1 MSHFINK
8 LKLILIFNANKP
20 LKAFLFYSFTLLL
33 GMTANL
39 AFPPHA
45 ISLLIFVTMTIFCYL
60 LEKRGKCSS
69 FWYGYTF
76 YLGAVIA
83 FIGYWFSY
91 YFRLQL
97 GCGYLLSY
105 LLTSI
110 ICFYTS
116 LYIGIIALI
125 YSRLKTHRQWF
136 NLILL
141 LPSLWVITEL
151 VRGWFFPR
159 SWYALGYTQV
169 NNPLL
174 RGWFP
179 LLGVY
184 SVSWIIL
191 AIGGYITYF
200 LLHINKKNIFKML
213 SGIIIFVGISTLLG
227 QIHYTK
233 VEGKPLTIALLQ
245 PSIFSSKNYTL
256 QTLYDIETASTELLT
271 ATHADIFV
279 LPETVFGTNY
289 HSLTPGYLDQLKT
302 IASINNAEILFGS
315 SIHVSQDTK
324 YTGTLK
330 LSDLE
335 NPVYVKHNLVPFGEY
350 NPLKDTFMEPLVSAV
365 TDQLSSYSAG
375 TNTQEP
381 AVIKEQKFAFNICY
395 ENTINDFVANSAKD
409 ATIILNQSDLSWYGE
424 TGMKDDFLQF
434 SQGRALETQRYFL
447 QDGNTGDTAV
457 INPYGVIESSI
468 APFIAGALVSK
479 IKGYSGI
486 TPFQVVGNYPVWII
500 SLLIVFIM
508 TLTKIIELRKFVEPK
523 NKTTSKNKQHLKSGG
538 KNAKTRRNPK

>member
-1 MSHFINK
+1 MSHFIHK
-8 LKLILIFNANKP
+8 IKFIFNTNKP
-20 LKAFLFYSFTLLL
+20 LKTILFYSFTLLL

-60 LEKRGKCSS
+60 LERRGHQSS

-125 YSRLKTHRQWF
+125 YSRLKTRWQWF

-141 LPSLWVITEL
+141 LPSFWVITEL

-191 AIGGYITYF
+191 AIAGYTTYF
-200 LLHINKKNIFKML
+200 LHHVSKKNIIKMG
-213 SGIIIFVGISTLLG
+213 SGIFIFLICSAILG

-233 VEGKPLTIALLQ
+233 PEGKPLTIALLQ
-245 PSIFSSKNYTL
+245 PSIFSSKNYTI

-302 IASINNAEILFGS
+302 IANINNAEILFGS
-315 SIHVSQDTK
+315 SIHINQDTK

-381 AVIKEQKFAFNICY
+381 AVIKGQKFAFNICY

-468 APFIAGALVSK
+468 APFVAGALVSEV
-479 IKGYSGI
+479 KGYSGI

-500 SLLIVFIM
+500 SLLIVFTMI
-508 TLTKIIELRKFVEPK
+508 LTKIIELRQLIISK
-523 NKTTSKNKQHLKSGG
+523 NKTTSRNKQHLKLGG
-538 KNAKTRRNPK
+538 KNVKTRRNSK

>member
-1 MSHFINK
+1 MSHFIHK
-8 LKLILIFNANKP
+8 IKFIFNANKP
-20 LKAFLFYSFTLLL
+20 LKAILFYSFTLLL

-60 LEKRGKCSS
+60 LEKRGSESS

-125 YSRLKTHRQWF
+125 YSRLKTRWQWF

-191 AIGGYITYF
+191 AIAGYTTYF
-200 LLHINKKNIFKML
+200 LHHVSKKNIIKMG
-213 SGIIIFVGISTLLG
+213 SGIFIFLICSALLG

-233 VEGKPLTIALLQ
+233 PEGKPLTIALLQ
-245 PSIFSSKNYTL
+245 PSIFSSKNYTI
-256 QTLYDIETASTELLT
+256 QTLYEIETASTELLT

-302 IASINNAEILFGS
+302 IANINNAEILFGS
-315 SIHVSQDTK
+315 SIHINQDTK

-381 AVIKEQKFAFNICY
+381 ALIKGQKFAFNICY

-468 APFIAGALVSK
+468 APFVAGTLVSEV
-479 IKGYSGI
+479 KGYSGI

-508 TLTKIIELRKFVEPK
+508 ILTKIIELRQLIVSK
-523 NKTTSKNKQHLKSGG
+523 NKTTSRNKQHLKSGG
-538 KNAKTRRNPK
+538 KNAKTRRNSK

>member
-1 MSHFINK
+1 MPYFRNRI
-8 LKLILIFNANKP
+8 KLILNSNKF
-20 LKAFLFYSFTLLL
+20 LKTLLYYLFTLLL

-45 ISLLIFVTMTIFCYL
+45 ISLLIFITMTIFCYF
-60 LEKRGKCSS
+60 LEKRGNRSS

-97 GCGYLLSY
+97 GCSYLVSY

-125 YSRLKTHRQWF
+125 YSRYKTRWQWF
-136 NLILL
+136 NLLLL

-179 LLGVY
+179 FLGVY

-191 AIGGYITYF
+191 SLSGAIAY
-200 LLHINKKNIFKML
+200 LLFRVNRKNIMRL
-213 SGIIIFVGISTLLG
+213 LIGIFIFLGGSTILG
-227 QIHYTK
+227 QINYTK
-233 VEGKPLTIALLQ
+233 PFGTPLTIALLQ
-245 PSIFSSKNYTL
+245 PSIFSSKNYSL
-256 QTLYDIETASTELLT
+256 QTLYEIETVSSELLT
-271 ATHADIFV
+271 SNHADIYV

-289 HSLTPGYLDQLKT
+289 HSLTPGYLEQLKT
-302 IASINNAEILFGS
+302 IAAINNAEILFGS
-315 SIHVSQDTK
+315 SIHINQNTK

-335 NPVYVKHNLVPFGEY
+335 NPVYIKHNLVPFGEY

-365 TDQLSSYSAG
+365 TDQLSNYSAG
-375 TNTQEP
+375 TNKQAP
-381 AVIKEQKFAFNICY
+381 AEIKGQRFAFNICY
-395 ENTINDFVANSAKD
+395 ENTINDFVANSTKD

-447 QDGNTGDTAV
+447 QDGNTGDTAI
-457 INPYGVIESSI
+457 INPKGEIESSI
-468 APFIAGALVSK
+468 TPFVAGTLTGT
-479 IKGYSGI
+479 IQGYSGI
-486 TPFQVVGNYPVWII
+486 TPFQIVGNYPVWII
-500 SLLIVFIM
+500 SLLIIGAI
-508 TLTKIIELRKFVEPK
+508 LLI
-523 NKTTSKNKQHLKSGG
+523 
-538 KNAKTRRNPK
+538 